1 MQRAYLV
8 LGALLVGVFSY
19 GQYNY
24 WSLYGSDAGVRE
36 PSRLSSSS
44 TGTRGK

>member
-1 MQRAYLV
+1 MRTAYLV
-8 LGALLVGVFSY
+8 LGALIVSAFTY

-24 WSLYGSDAGVRE
+24 WSLFGSDAGTRE

>member
-1 MQRAYLV
+1 MRTAYLV
-8 LGALLVGVFSY
+8 LGALIVSVFSY

-24 WSLYGSDAGVRE
+24 WSLFGSDAGAKE
-36 PSRLSSSS
+36 SRSSLSS

>member
-1 MQRAYLV
+1 MRIAYLV
-8 LGALLVGVFSY
+8 LGALIVSAFSY

-24 WSLYGSDAGVRE
+24 WSLFGSDAGTKE
-36 PSRLSSSS
+36 SRLSSSS

>member
-8 LGALLVGVFSY
+8 LGALLVGLFSY
-19 GQYNY
+19 GQYNF
-24 WSLYGSDAGVRE
+24 WSLYGSDAGTRE

-44 TGTRGK
+44 GTRGK

>member
-8 LGALLVGVFSY
+8 LGALLVSLFSY
-19 GQYNY
+19 GQFNH
-24 WSLYGSDAGVRE
+24 WSLYGSDAGTRE
-36 PSRLSSSS
+36 PSRLSS

>member
-8 LGALLVGVFSY
+8 LGALLVSLFSY
-19 GQYNY
+19 GQYSH

-36 PSRLSSSS
+36 PSRLSS